1 MLSQQLATV
10 ATLKRVVTNFIGVI
24 HELLYPLST
33 GTFEAIFKVED
44 IDCIGYPMD
53 MRKLEEQQLGQVAAQ
68 LNFSSY
74 RLLTPTPCSSGIRRR
89 Q

>member
-1 MLSQQLATV
+1 M
-10 ATLKRVVTNFIGVI
+10 
-24 HELLYPLST
+24 
-33 GTFEAIFKVED
+33 ED

-74 RLLTPTPCSSGIRRR
+74 RLLTPTPSSSGIRRR
-89 Q
+89 QEGPDGEKNMINYSEKDVEDITEVKHC